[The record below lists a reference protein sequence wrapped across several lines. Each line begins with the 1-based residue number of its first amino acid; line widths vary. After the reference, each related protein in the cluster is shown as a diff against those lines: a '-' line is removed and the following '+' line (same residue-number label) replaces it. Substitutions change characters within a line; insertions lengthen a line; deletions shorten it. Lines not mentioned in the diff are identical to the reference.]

1 MAKMQLPS
9 LNARTTPRPS
19 ADTTP
24 GQVQAQAE
32 GPVFVTPA
40 VDPDAAADAQRDRS
54 VDIGDEPVEGMTS
67 EVVTTTAQPVQT
79 QAQPVQAQQPAADM
93 PRWGTPPTS
102 TPLSP
107 RLAADDIAKLDEM
120 ARSLLEVRSIA
131 VAAQAAAAKHPDA
144 IANLHVR
151 INTLESG
158 IGYSLGTLKE
168 EAKAL
173 HKLIADEHTH
183 SLGLDD
189 DIAMLRSRLDAVDT
203 MLSSRGLPTTA
214 SVANKATLKL
224 HPRRRVVH
232 AAQLD
237 GDAVVLYYNPRQ
249 GHDGNDNQEF
259 QLSKDNV
266 RNVWSGYQV
275 EVPPGYVADVFV
287 DSDVITSLKGR
298 TDGEF
303 ILKMVSRGATRTISS
318 GGEICRLTLRK
329 IEPVRLE
336 VVQ

>member
-19 ADTTP
+19 VDTTP
-24 GQVQAQAE
+24 GQAAPE
-32 GPVFVTPA
+32 TGPVFVTPA

-54 VDIGDEPVEGMTS
+54 VDIGDEPVEGMTA
-67 EVVTTTAQPVQT
+67 EVVTTTAQPVQ
-79 QAQPVQAQQPAADM
+79 AQQPADM
-93 PRWGTPPTS
+93 PRWGTPL
-102 TPLSP
+102 LSP

-131 VAAQAAAAKHPDA
+131 VAAQAAATQLRRDHDAVVKDTLTMVGNRAHDLDILLTGLEAVKHTVA
-144 IANLHVR
+144 
-151 INTLESG
+151 G
-158 IGYSLGTLKE
+158 
-168 EAKAL
+168 
-173 HKLIADEHTH
+173 EHTH
-183 SLGLDD
+183 SIGLDD

-266 RNVWSGYQV
+266 RNVWSGYQI

-336 VVQ
+336 VMAQQ

>member
-9 LNARTTPRPS
+9 LNARTTPRPPV
-19 ADTTP
+19 DTTP
-24 GQVQAQAE
+24 GQAAPE
-32 GPVFVTPA
+32 TGPVFVTPA

-54 VDIGDEPVEGMTS
+54 VDIGDEAVEGMTS
-67 EVVTTTAQPVQT
+67 EVVTTTAQPM
-79 QAQPVQAQQPAADM
+79 QAQQPAPA
-93 PRWGTPPTS
+93 TA
-102 TPLSP
+102 PLSP
-107 RLAADDIAKLDEM
+107 RLADDDIAKLDEM
-120 ARSLLEVRSIA
+120 ARSLLEVRGIA
-131 VAAQAAAAKHPDA
+131 VTAQAAAAKHPDA

-173 HKLIADEHTH
+173 HKLITDEHTH

-189 DIAMLRSRLDAVDT
+189 DVAMLRSRLDAVDT

-259 QLSKDNV
+259 QLSKDNA
-266 RNVWSGYQV
+266 RNVWSGYQI

-287 DSDVITSLKGR
+287 DGDVITSKQGR
-298 TDGEF
+298 GDAEF
-303 ILKMVSRGATRTISS
+303 ILKMVTRGPNRTISS
-318 GGEICRLTLRK
+318 GNEICRLTLRK
-329 IEPVRLE
+329 IEAMKLE
-336 VVQ
+336 IVA

>member
-9 LNARTTPRPS
+9 LNARTTPRPP

-24 GQVQAQAE
+24 GQAQPDA

-40 VDPDAAADAQRDRS
+40 IDPDAAADAQRDRS
-54 VDIGDEPVEGMTS
+54 VDIGDEAVEGMTS

-120 ARSLLEVRSIA
+120 ARSQLEARSIA
-131 VAAQAAAAKHPDA
+131 VAAQAAMKGIQKDLSYLAAIVSTAGLQTTEQLEKLK
-144 IANLHVR
+144 AN
-151 INTLESG
+151 
-158 IGYSLGTLKE
+158 
-168 EAKAL
+168 
-173 HKLIADEHTH
+173 IADEHTH

-189 DIAMLRSRLDAVDT
+189 DVAMLRSRLDAVDT

-336 VVQ
+336 VSVQ